1 MNNNKMSGQINDPK
15 ATWASVV
22 SYRSFDTMTQSN
34 QNTGANKYCK
44 INPKFGT
51 SIITQTN
58 ICVNHGS
65 LDQKSLDHKLLD
77 HGSVDHGSLD
87 DWTHIRSGI
96 NHVDHWAKNYD
107 SLDQNSKYSCDS
119 NDSSDSSDS
128 NDSSDSDNSDDSD
141 TLSQDQKNDNT
152 RKPFAIVK
160 YFNKPGI
167 TESIR
172 QVLMNG
178 HLLPGYVRA
187 LKHLMK
193 SVGTDNIRSIYV
205 LNMMYDM
212 VPGIRDKTGDTQPF
226 MTESV
231 EKSDK
236 NSHET
241 VIHGIRE
248 ELRMIPRDQRDIK
261 FLHKD
266 VFPETLRTVDWYQ
279 ANVKDLKVSV
289 NLRESEKRPEHKK
302 VGKNKV
308 ACIVWGSYQDLRDI
322 LLKIPTYSKR
332 SDGDGITGIVCVEM
346 SHMLGIID
354 TILRER
360 YHGLD
365 KFYWYP
371 DKTHKFAFSGRT
383 CTENEPGTQ

>member
-1 MNNNKMSGQINDPK
+1 MSGQINDPMV
-15 ATWASVV
+15 TWAAVV

-34 QNTGANKYCK
+34 KTTGARDKYCK
-44 INPKFGT
+44 IKTKFGT
-51 SIITQTN
+51 SIITKTN

-65 LDQKSLDHKLLD
+65 LDQKSLDHE
-77 HGSVDHGSLD
+77 SVDHGSLD

-96 NHVDHWAKNYD
+96 NHDDHWAKNYD
-107 SLDQNSKYSCDS
+107 SLDQNSKYS
-119 NDSSDSSDS
+119 SDS
-128 NDSSDSDNSDDSD
+128 NDSSDSDDSNDSDDSD
-141 TLSQDQKNDNT
+141 TLSQSQDQKNDNT

-160 YFNKPGI
+160 CFNKPGI

-178 HLLPGYVRA
+178 HLLPGYIKA
-187 LKHLMK
+187 LKHLML
-193 SVGTDNIRSIYV
+193 SIGTDTEKTQPIYIF
-205 LNMMYDM
+205 NMMYDM

-231 EKSDK
+231 EQSDK

-248 ELRMIPRDQRDIK
+248 ELRMIPRNQREIK

-266 VFPETLRTVDWYQ
+266 LFPGTLRTVDWYQ
-279 ANVKDLKVSV
+279 ANIKDLRVSV

-302 VGKNKV
+302 IGKNKV
-308 ACIVWGSYQDLRDI
+308 ACIVWGSYQDIKDT
-322 LLKIPTYSKR
+322 LLKIPTYPKR
-332 SDGDGITGIVCVEM
+332 SDGDGITGFICIEM
-346 SHMLGIID
+346 SHMLRIID

-365 KFYWYP
+365 KFYWFP

-383 CTENEPGTQ
+383 CGDDEPGTQ